1 MKTLIAL
8 TTALRSIWLLSL
20 GIMLVVVLDPGWG
33 IYEAAAEFAGGP
45 EVLLRGALVLVLAGL
60 LWEHFLGVL
69 LRKRQSAL
77 ARALLRLQPGLQHI
91 GAVRILIQSLATADP
106 KLVESVHKE
115 LVKLTGKDLGQDP
128 RSWQRWLGLQE
139 KICAGK
145 VEPESPTAPLDQEV
159 NP

>member
-1 MKTLIAL
+1 M
-8 TTALRSIWLLSL
+8 S
-20 GIMLVVVLDPGWG
+20 GVV
-33 IYEAAAEFAGGP
+33 ES
-45 EVLLRGALVLVLAGL
+45 
-60 LWEHFLGVL
+60 
-69 LRKRQSAL
+69 SAI
-77 ARALLRLQPGLQHI
+77 PHQHI

-145 VEPESPTAPLDQEV
+145 VEPESPTAPLDQEM
-159 NP
+159 NR